1 MKTTDERCATCDTVE
16 RWPLHA
22 ERNPGHKPVDWLFGP
37 PTSDSTTARPW
48 RQGARLLDVTANGR
62 IVAHVTCA
70 SDHPATEATAHANAA
85 FIVRAVNAH
94 DAMREALELLYMS
107 HHPRHSADPCDC
119 EGCDKARAA
128 LALAEGKD

>member
-1 MKTTDERCATCDTVE
+1 MAMLASLQAQGFDLSKR
-16 RWPLHA
+16 
-22 ERNPGHKPVDWLFGP
+22 
-37 PTSDSTTARPW
+37 DSTTARPW

-94 DAMREALELLYMS
+94 EILLGIARVVQ
-107 HHPRHSADPCDC
+107 HFAC
-119 EGCDKARAA
+119 ECSDTKCLACRARAA
-128 LALAEGKD
+128 LALAEGKGPV